1 MEELKDNLHYLKFT
15 KDIVLN
21 KNPLF
26 FKHQIINEKV
36 MTPNTI
42 SIVMTAHERSKQ
54 TYFTLYTINKCKFKD
69 IQVIIVDDSK
79 NDPINPELLK
89 TYGIHIDFITIK
101 KENKFW
107 TNACIN
113 YNIGFQYI
121 KGGTVI
127 IQNAEVCYVG
137 DVLEYVNNNVKV
149 DNEYYVFDVA
159 AVKDFDSNEQI
170 YQIKDLDM
178 TIFTKNFYEEKFNG
192 WYQHSIHK
200 NSYFHNL
207 VALTINSFNKIK
219 GFSYDYAFGKAF
231 DDNDFIILIEANNIK
246 MINVISE
253 EVSIAGIHLYHG
265 YSTNISEKISYVK
278 EMNMDLFHKKQRY
291 LEKNKVY
298 LELSDCKN
306 FLELEE
312 MFNKLNTY

>member
-21 KNPLF
+21 KNPIF
-26 FKHQIINEKV
+26 FTHQVINEKSI
-36 MTPNTI
+36 TPNTI

-69 IQVIIVDDSK
+69 IQLILVDDSK
-79 NDPINPELLK
+79 NDPINVELLK
-89 TYGIHIDFITIK
+89 CFNIHIEFITIK
-101 KENKFW
+101 KGNKFW

-121 KGGTVI
+121 KGSKVV

-137 DVLEYVNNNVKV
+137 DVLNYINNNVNN

-159 AVKDFDSNEQI
+159 AVKDFESNEQI
-170 YQIKDLDM
+170 YKIKNLDLS
-178 TIFTKNFYEEKFNG
+178 IYTKDFYEGKFNG
-192 WYQHSIHK
+192 WYQHSVHK

-207 VALTINSFNKIK
+207 VALTKNTFNKIK

-246 MINVISE
+246 MINIVN
-253 EVSIAGIHLYHG
+253 EVENVGGIHLHHG
-265 YSTNISEKISYVK
+265 YSTNISEKLSYVK
-278 EMNMDLFHKKQRY
+278 EMNMNLFHKKKRY
-291 LEKNKVY
+291 LEVNKIY
-298 LELSDCKN
+298 LELSDCKDYA
-306 FLELEE
+306 ELND
-312 MFNKLNTY
+312 MYNKLNKY